1 VLNEN
6 YLHLHASAPHPHR
19 AAENRVGELTKED
32 GPGRPGDTAGAFKP
46 AMQGRTIRRTTT
58 EDLLQGGNELIIA
71 HRGEEYRLRI
81 TSNGKLILNK

>member
-1 VLNEN
+1 M
-6 YLHLHASAPHPHR
+6 HLHASTPHPRR

-32 GPGRPGDTAGAFKP
+32 GPGRPGDHGDASKP
-46 AMQGRTIRRTTT
+46 AGRGRAVRRTTT

>member
-1 VLNEN
+1 M
-6 YLHLHASAPHPHR
+6 HLHVSAPHPRR

-32 GPGRPGDTAGAFKP
+32 GPARPGDHGGASKP
-46 AMQGRTIRRTTT
+46 AAQGRTVRRTTT

>member
-1 VLNEN
+1 M
-6 YLHLHASAPHPHR
+6 
-19 AAENRVGELTKED
+19 GELTKED
-32 GPGRPGDTAGAFKP
+32 SFGRPGDTGGTSKAAI
-46 AMQGRTIRRTTT
+46 QGRTIRRTTT

>member
-1 VLNEN
+1 M
-6 YLHLHASAPHPHR
+6 
-19 AAENRVGELTKED
+19 GELTKED
-32 GPGRPGDTAGAFKP
+32 GPGRPDDHGDPSKLAT
-46 AMQGRTIRRTTT
+46 QGRTVRRTTT

>member
-1 VLNEN
+1 M
-6 YLHLHASAPHPHR
+6 HLHALAPRPCQ
-19 AAENRVGELTKED
+19 ATENGVGELTKED
-32 GPGRPGDTAGAFKP
+32 GSGRPGDHGSAPKP
-46 AMQGRTIRRTTT
+46 AGQGRTIRRTTT

>member
-1 VLNEN
+1 M
-6 YLHLHASAPHPHR
+6 HLHIPAPHPRR
-19 AAENRVGELTKED
+19 AAKNRVGELTKEG
-32 GPGRPGDTAGAFKP
+32 GPGRPGDYGSASKP
-46 AMQGRTIRRTTT
+46 AEQGRTVRRTTT

>member
-1 VLNEN
+1 M
-6 YLHLHASAPHPHR
+6 HLHASAPRPRR

-32 GPGRPGDTAGAFKP
+32 GPGRPGDHASAAKP
-46 AMQGRTIRRTTT
+46 TSQGRTVRRTTT